1 MNNLSNTS
9 RLKRMGILDIIAAI
23 FLVIMG
29 AMLLNV
35 EVNAK
40 YSASEAIIQA
50 LQFLIALGV
59 ILIPLG
65 ILLIVNAS
73 RRTAATRTAA
83 SIYAW
88 MVTVGSAAYTLF
100 PWINHVPFAFF
111 GLFGLVLSIPALV
124 LLPRSK

>member
-1 MNNLSNTS
+1 
-9 RLKRMGILDIIAAI
+9 MGILDIIAAI

-40 YSASEAIIQA
+40 YGASEAIIHA

-73 RRTAATRTAA
+73 RRTAAARTAA

-100 PWINHVPFAFF
+100 QWINHVPFAFF

-124 LLPRSK
+124 LLRRSK

>member
-9 RLKRMGILDIIAAI
+9 RLKSMGILDIIAAI

-83 SIYAW
+83 TIYAW
-88 MVTVGSAAYTLF
+88 VVTVGSAAYTLF
-100 PWINHVPFAFF
+100 QWISHVPYAFF
-111 GLFGLVLSIPALV
+111 GLIGLVLSIPALV

>member
-83 SIYAW
+83 TIYAW
-88 MVTVGSAAYTLF
+88 VVTVGSAVFTLF
-100 PWINHVPFAFF
+100 QWINHVPFAFF

>member
-40 YSASEAIIQA
+40 YSASEAIIEA

-88 MVTVGSAAYTLF
+88 MVTVGSAVYTLF
-100 PWINHVPFAFF
+100 QWINHVPFAFF

>member
-1 MNNLSNTS
+1 
-9 RLKRMGILDIIAAI
+9 MGILDIIAAI

-35 EVNAK
+35 VNAK

-88 MVTVGSAAYTLF
+88 MVTVGSAVYTLF
-100 PWINHVPFAFF
+100 QWINHVPFAFF

>member
-83 SIYAW
+83 TIYAW
-88 MVTVGSAAYTLF
+88 VVTVGSAAYTLF
-100 PWINHVPFAFF
+100 QWISHVPYAFF
-111 GLFGLVLSIPALV
+111 GLIGLVLSIPALV
-124 LLPRSK
+124 LLRRSK

>member
-9 RLKRMGILDIIAAI
+9 RLKSMGILDIIAAI

-73 RRTAATRTAA
+73 RRTAAARTAA
-83 SIYAW
+83 RTA
-88 MVTVGSAAYTLF
+88 SAARAMS
-100 PWINHVPFAFF
+100 V
-111 GLFGLVLSIPALV
+111 
-124 LLPRSK
+124 RSDARAVTRSARKSMAWPHG

>member
-35 EVNAK
+35 EVNAR
-40 YSASEAIIQA
+40 YGGSEAIIRA

-59 ILIPLG
+59 ASLPLG
-65 ILLIVNAS
+65 ILMIVNAS
-73 RRTAATRTAA
+73 RRTAFSRTAA
-83 SIYAW
+83 SICAW
-88 MVTVGSAAYTLF
+88 VVTVGSAVYALF
-100 PWINHVPFAFF
+100 LWISHVPFAFF
-111 GLFGLVLSIPALV
+111 GLIGLVLGIPSRV
-124 LLPRSK
+124 LLRRSK

>member
-1 MNNLSNTS
+1 
-9 RLKRMGILDIIAAI
+9 MGILDIIAAI

-40 YSASEAIIQA
+40 YGASEAIIQA

-83 SIYAW
+83 TIYAW
-88 MVTVGSAAYTLF
+88 VVTVGSAAYTLF
-100 PWINHVPFAFF
+100 QWISHVPYALF
-111 GLFGLVLSIPALV
+111 GLIGLVLSIPALV
-124 LLPRSK
+124 LLRRSK

>member
-65 ILLIVNAS
+65 ILLIVNVS
-73 RRTAATRTAA
+73 RRTGVIRMVAI
-83 SIYAW
+83 IYAW
-88 MVTVGSAAYTLF
+88 VVTVGSAVFTLF
-100 PWINHVPFAFF
+100 QWINHVPFAFF
-111 GLFGLVLSIPALV
+111 GLFGLVLGIPSLAL
-124 LLPRSK
+124 LRRSN

>member
-9 RLKRMGILDIIAAI
+9 RLKSMGILDIIAAI

-83 SIYAW
+83 TIYAW
-88 MVTVGSAAYTLF
+88 VVTVGSAAYTLF
-100 PWINHVPFAFF
+100 QWISHVPYAFF
-111 GLFGLVLSIPALV
+111 GLIGLVLSIPALV
-124 LLPRSK
+124 LLRRSK